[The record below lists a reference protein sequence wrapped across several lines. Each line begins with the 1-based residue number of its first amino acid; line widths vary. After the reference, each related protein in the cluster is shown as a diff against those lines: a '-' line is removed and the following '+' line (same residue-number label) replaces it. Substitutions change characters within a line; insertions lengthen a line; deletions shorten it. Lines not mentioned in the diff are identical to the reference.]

1 MNNEARVIKI
11 GAERVYQLRPYES
24 VRLSVEVETPDLS
37 LSDDIGIR
45 GVYLE
50 CVQRLDNAFAEIYN
64 KYNQQTQNR

>member
-1 MNNEARVIKI
+1 MSNSRVIKI
-11 GAERVYQLRPYES
+11 AAERVYQLRPYES

-50 CVQRLDNAFAEIYN
+50 CVQRLDNSFREIVN
-64 KYNQQTQNR
+64 QYNQQTQNR

>member
-1 MNNEARVIKI
+1 MSNSRVIKI
-11 GAERVYQLRPYES
+11 AAERVYQLRPYES

-37 LSDDIGIR
+37 LSDDHGIR

>member
-1 MNNEARVIKI
+1 MSNSRVIKI
-11 GAERVYQLRPYES
+11 AAERVYQLRPYES

-37 LSDDIGIR
+37 LSDDHGIR

-50 CVQRLDNAFAEIYN
+50 CIQRLDNAFAEIYN

>member
-1 MNNEARVIKI
+1 MSNSRVIKVA
-11 GAERVYQLRPYES
+11 AERVYQLRPYES

-37 LSDDIGIR
+37 LSDDHGIR

-50 CVQRLDNAFAEIYN
+50 CVQRLDNSFMEIVN

>member
-1 MNNEARVIKI
+1 MSNSIVIKVA
-11 GAERVYQLRPYES
+11 AERVYQLRPYES

-50 CVQRLDNAFAEIYN
+50 CVQRLDKSFAEIYN
-64 KYNQQTQNR
+64 KYQQTQNH

>member
-1 MNNEARVIKI
+1 MSNSRVIKI
-11 GAERVYQLRPYES
+11 AAERVYQLRPYES

-50 CVQRLDNAFAEIYN
+50 CVQRLDNSFREILNQYN
-64 KYNQQTQNR
+64 NNQNR

>member
-1 MNNEARVIKI
+1 MSNSRVIKI
-11 GAERVYQLRPYES
+11 AAERVYQLRPYES